1 MRKWG
6 FLIALAASGLVGCSS
21 ISYYAQAVGG
31 HIEVMQAARPIDDLL
46 DDPGTEPAL
55 KKKLGEVKLIREF
68 AVSELGLPDNGSYRS
83 YADVG
88 RPFVVWNVFAV
99 PEFSLEPHKWCEPMV
114 GCAGYRGFFSKA
126 AAEQLARS
134 LKEEG
139 YDTHVGGVTAYSTLG
154 YLSDPVLNTFLRFGS
169 AEVARHIFH
178 ELAHQKIF
186 ASGDTVFNESFA
198 TAVEN
203 EGLRRW
209 LAHQGNPE
217 LGRKLAVRYKREVM
231 FIDLVTAYRSK
242 LREVYSAN
250 LPVEGKR
257 QAKAETISE
266 MRRAYGVL
274 KTSWEGASDYEQWF
288 EQTPN
293 NAKLAT
299 ISMYTQL
306 VPTFEAIL
314 EQEGHDLGRFYQRVA
329 QLAALPYDER
339 QRALGK
345 TGPHPVSTTTVQ
357 AKL

>member
-1 MRKWG
+1 MRRWG
-6 FLIALAASGLVGCSS
+6 FLAALAAFGLSGCSS
-21 ISYYAQAVGG
+21 MSYYAQAVGG
-31 HIEVMQAARPIDDLL
+31 HIEVMQATRPIDELL
-46 DDPGTEPAL
+46 ADPAIDPAL
-55 KKKLGEVKLIREF
+55 KRKLGEVKLIREF

-134 LKEEG
+134 LKDEG

-169 AEVARHIFH
+169 AEVARLIFH
-178 ELAHQKIF
+178 ELAHQKVF

-217 LGRKLAVRYKREVM
+217 LGRKLAVRYQREMLFV
-231 FIDLVTAYRSK
+231 DLVTAYRSK
-242 LREVYSAN
+242 LREVYSADM
-250 LPVEGKR
+250 PVEGKR

-274 KTSWEGASDYEQWF
+274 KANWEGASAYEQWF

-293 NAKLAT
+293 NAKIAT

-306 VPTFEAIL
+306 VPAFEAIL
-314 EQEGHDLGRFYQRVA
+314 EQEGHDLNRFYQRVA
-329 QLAALPYDER
+329 RLANLPYAER
-339 QRALGK
+339 HRELGK
-345 TGPHPVSTTTVQ
+345 AGPGHHSTVQ